1 MMTHARKV
9 ILSALLS
16 SAIVVGLS
24 GCAVA
29 LVGAT
34 AVGISAATDTR
45 SVGTQLDDQ
54 TIEVRTIT
62 ALKGESRLE
71 NSRIKVTS
79 FNRSILLLG
88 QVSDSSVRDLA
99 THVVRN
105 VEGVQRVYN
114 ELQVAP
120 VISFGQISKDTYIT
134 SKVKA
139 KFVTDETV
147 KAAEI
152 KVVTENAE
160 VALMGIVT
168 REVADHAIEITR
180 NTNDVK
186 RVIDAFEIRR

>member
-105 VEGVQRVYN
+105 VEGVQRVHN

>member
-1 MMTHARKV
+1 MMTHSRKF
-9 ILSALLS
+9 ILSAVLS
-16 SAIVVGLS
+16 SAIVLGLS
-24 GCAVA
+24 GCAAA

-54 TIEVRTIT
+54 TIEIRTIT

-88 QVSDSSVRDLA
+88 QVSDSSMRDLA
-99 THVVRN
+99 THLVRN
-105 VEGVQRVYN
+105 VEGVQRVHN

>member
-1 MMTHARKV
+1 MTQARKL
-9 ILSALLS
+9 ILTTLLS
-16 SAIVVGLS
+16 TAIVVGLS
-24 GCAVA
+24 GCAAA

-54 TIEVRTIT
+54 TIEIRTIT
-62 ALKGESRLE
+62 ALKGEDRLD
-71 NSRIKVTS
+71 NSRVKVVS
-79 FNRSILLLG
+79 FNRAVLLLG
-88 QVSDSSVRDLA
+88 QVSDSSLRDLA
-99 THVVRN
+99 THIVRN
-105 VEGVQRVYN
+105 VEGVQRVHN

-120 VISFGQISKDTYIT
+120 VISLGQISKDTYIT
-134 SKVKA
+134 SKIKA
-139 KFVTDETV
+139 KFVTDEMI
-147 KAAEI
+147 KATDI

>member
-1 MMTHARKV
+1 MTHSRKV

-99 THVVRN
+99 TQVVRN
-105 VEGVQRVYN
+105 VEGVQRVHN

>member
-1 MMTHARKV
+1 MTQARKL
-9 ILSALLS
+9 ILSTLIS
-16 SAIVVGLS
+16 TAIVVGLS
-24 GCAVA
+24 GCAAA

-54 TIEVRTIT
+54 TIEIRTIT
-62 ALKGESRLE
+62 ALKGEDRLD
-71 NSRIKVTS
+71 NSRVKVVS
-79 FNRSILLLG
+79 FNRAVLLLG
-88 QVSDSSVRDLA
+88 QVSDSSLRDLA
-99 THVVRN
+99 THIVRN
-105 VEGVQRVYN
+105 VEGVQRVHN

-120 VISFGQISKDTYIT
+120 VISLGQISKDTYIT
-134 SKVKA
+134 SKIKA
-139 KFVTDETV
+139 KFVTDEMI
-147 KAAEI
+147 KATDI

>member
-1 MMTHARKV
+1 MMTHSRKV

-99 THVVRN
+99 TQVVRN
-105 VEGVQRVYN
+105 VEGVQRVHN

>member
-1 MMTHARKV
+1 MMTHSRKV

-105 VEGVQRVYN
+105 VEGVQRVHN

>member
-1 MMTHARKV
+1 MTQARKL
-9 ILSALLS
+9 ILSTLLS
-16 SAIVVGLS
+16 TAIVVSLS
-24 GCAVA
+24 GCAAA

-54 TIEVRTIT
+54 TIEIRTIT
-62 ALKGESRLE
+62 ALKGEDRLD
-71 NSRIKVTS
+71 NSRVQVVS
-79 FNRSILLLG
+79 FNRAVLLLG
-88 QVSDSSVRDLA
+88 QVSDSSLRDLA
-99 THVVRN
+99 THIVRN
-105 VEGVQRVYN
+105 VEGVQRVHN

-120 VISFGQISKDTYIT
+120 VISLGQISKDTYIT
-134 SKVKA
+134 SKIKA
-139 KFVTDETV
+139 KFVTDDMI
-147 KAAEI
+147 KATDI